1 MPEQQFKSQFT
12 TNKEKKLDSKNS
24 ISKSLN
30 SSNLEKLQNK
40 ADTSI
45 SVTQLK
51 SSQKLSNSNKDKEII
66 NGMENVSGV
75 DLSGVSIIRNSSE
88 PEKLNAEALYRKNE
102 VHSAPGKDKH
112 IPHELGHA
120 VQQAKSKVKATTT
133 INGQKV
139 NNDPKLETEADDL
152 GKKALSKS
160 DSTTN
165 TNQLKNKFNL
175 TNAND
180 INQRAEA
187 QTDEEDNK
195 PGLWNRLM
203 SGVSSV
209 GGRIS
214 SFLGLGTKKNKSEET
229 SNTEDVDQPESE
241 IDEQDEQD
249 EQDDKVDSTLKSMID
264 QAVEAAS
271 NAVDYGKDAI
281 EYAKSNIENLPSK
294 INESSLKAA
303 GSSKKLLA
311 FGENV
316 KKKEAEDE
324 KYAEDNPMKAT
335 VKGLIKKAG
344 GSVPIVG
351 DIMSIYEN
359 SKTLGKRSV
368 DVNAYNDAVKSS
380 TNPENLAKKSKIKP
394 FKKGLQMSL
403 KGWQNSLY
411 NFGSSVVSLTM
422 NVLALFSAGVS
433 KVAGYIKSGV
443 EYLSA
448 GITNVHGIWKY
459 FNGTLHQERE
469 EITKTIIRQAR
480 KGDAASMELITK
492 IIPTIENKQQL
503 EDVIKSKGGVE
514 GSSARTGLMNS
525 MNTKNTGNIMADG
538 DAPTTWENLTGI
550 SSQSAKEKGVYDT
563 LKEGT
568 GTALSKG
575 STKIS
580 EGYESAKEGISSG
593 YEYTSKKLSDQKEI
607 IKKGAEAGMDIL
619 VDQLKGKF
627 GVIIDSLNPRDEEDN
642 ADQ

>member
-45 SVTQLK
+45 SVAQLK

-133 INGQKV
+133 INGHKV

-165 TNQLKNKFNL
+165 TYQLKNKFNL

-180 INQRAEA
+180 INQRAEE
-187 QTDEEDNK
+187 TNEEDNK

-249 EQDDKVDSTLKSMID
+249 DKVDSTLKSMID

-271 NAVDYGKDAI
+271 NAIDSGKDAI

-294 INESSLKAA
+294 INESSLKAV

-324 KYAEDNPMKAT
+324 KYAEENPMKAQ

-368 DVNAYNDAVKSS
+368 DVNAYNDAVKSKYS
-380 TNPENLAKKSKIKP
+380 PENLAKKSKIKP

-411 NFGSSVVSLTM
+411 NFGSSVVNLTL
-422 NVLALFSAGVS
+422 NVLVLFSAGVT

-448 GITNVHGIWKY
+448 GLTNVHGIWKY

-538 DAPTTWENLTGI
+538 DAPTQWENLTGI

-580 EGYESAKEGISSG
+580 EGYESAKEGLSSG
-593 YEYTSKKLSDQKEI
+593 YEYTSQKLSDQKEI
-607 IKKGAEAGMDIL
+607 IKFGGKAGLDMIVEKLSKG
-619 VDQLKGKF
+619 F
-627 GVIIDSLNPRDEEDN
+627 HIITDSLNPK
-642 ADQ
+642 DQDGNDDTA

>member
-1 MPEQQFKSQFT
+1 MPEQQFKSQF
-12 TNKEKKLDSKNS
+12 NNNREKKLDSKNS

-45 SVTQLK
+45 SVAQLK
-51 SSQKLSNSNKDKEII
+51 SSQKLFNSNKDKEII

-165 TNQLKNKFNL
+165 TYQLKNKFNL

-187 QTDEEDNK
+187 QTKEEDNK

-249 EQDDKVDSTLKSMID
+249 DKVDSTLKSMID

-271 NAVDYGKDAI
+271 NAIDSGKDAI

-324 KYAEDNPMKAT
+324 KYAEENPMKAQ

-368 DVNAYNDAVKSS
+368 DVNAYNDAVKSKYS
-380 TNPENLAKKSKIKP
+380 PENLAKKSKIKP

-411 NFGSSVVSLTM
+411 NFGSSVVNLTL
-422 NVLALFSAGVS
+422 NVLVLFSAGVT

-448 GITNVHGIWKY
+448 GLTNVHGIWKY

-480 KGDAASMELITK
+480 KGDAESMELITK
-492 IIPTIENKQQL
+492 IIPTIESRQDL

-514 GSSARTGLMNS
+514 ESSARTGLMNS

-538 DAPTTWENLTGI
+538 DAPTQWENLTGI

-580 EGYESAKEGISSG
+580 EGYESAKEGLSTG
-593 YEYTSKKLSDQKEI
+593 YEYTSQKLSDQKEI
-607 IKKGAEAGMDIL
+607 IKFGGKAGWDMIVEKLSKG
-619 VDQLKGKF
+619 F
-627 GVIIDSLNPRDEEDN
+627 HIITDSLNPK
-642 ADQ
+642 DQEGNDDPPA

>member
-1 MPEQQFKSQFT
+1 
-12 TNKEKKLDSKNS
+12 
-24 ISKSLN
+24 
-30 SSNLEKLQNK
+30 
-40 ADTSI
+40 
-45 SVTQLK
+45 
-51 SSQKLSNSNKDKEII
+51 
-66 NGMENVSGV
+66 
-75 DLSGVSIIRNSSE
+75 
-88 PEKLNAEALYRKNE
+88 
-102 VHSAPGKDKH
+102 
-112 IPHELGHA
+112 
-120 VQQAKSKVKATTT
+120 
-133 INGQKV
+133 
-139 NNDPKLETEADDL
+139 
-152 GKKALSKS
+152 
-160 DSTTN
+160 
-165 TNQLKNKFNL
+165 
-175 TNAND
+175 
-180 INQRAEA
+180 
-187 QTDEEDNK
+187 
-195 PGLWNRLM
+195 
-203 SGVSSV
+203 
-209 GGRIS
+209 
-214 SFLGLGTKKNKSEET
+214 
-229 SNTEDVDQPESE
+229 
-241 IDEQDEQD
+241 
-249 EQDDKVDSTLKSMID
+249 MID

-271 NAVDYGKDAI
+271 NAIDSGKDAI

-324 KYAEDNPMKAT
+324 KYAEENPMKAQ

-368 DVNAYNDAVKSS
+368 DVNAYNDAVKSKYS
-380 TNPENLAKKSKIKP
+380 PENLAKKSKIKP

-411 NFGSSVVSLTM
+411 NFGSSVVNLTL
-422 NVLALFSAGVS
+422 NVLVLFSAGVT

-448 GITNVHGIWKY
+448 GLTNVHGIWKY

-480 KGDAASMELITK
+480 KGDAESMELITK
-492 IIPTIENKQQL
+492 IIPTIESRQDL

-514 GSSARTGLMNS
+514 ESSARTGLMNS

-538 DAPTTWENLTGI
+538 DAPTQWENLTGI

-580 EGYESAKEGISSG
+580 EGYESAKEGLSTG
-593 YEYTSKKLSDQKEI
+593 YEYTSQKLSDQKEI
-607 IKKGAEAGMDIL
+607 IKFGGKAGWDMIVEKLSKG
-619 VDQLKGKF
+619 F
-627 GVIIDSLNPRDEEDN
+627 HIITDSLNPK
-642 ADQ
+642 DQEGNDDPPA

>member
-1 MPEQQFKSQFT
+1 MPEQQFKSQFN
-12 TNKEKKLDSKNS
+12 TNREKKLDSKNS

-45 SVTQLK
+45 SVAQLK
-51 SSQKLSNSNKDKEII
+51 SSQKLFNSNKDKEII

-165 TNQLKNKFNL
+165 TYQLKNKFNL

-187 QTDEEDNK
+187 QTKEEDNK

-249 EQDDKVDSTLKSMID
+249 DKVDSTLKSMID

-271 NAVDYGKDAI
+271 NAIDSGKDAI

-324 KYAEDNPMKAT
+324 KYAEENPMKAQ

-368 DVNAYNDAVKSS
+368 DVNAYNDAVKSKYS
-380 TNPENLAKKSKIKP
+380 PENLAKKSKIKP

-411 NFGSSVVSLTM
+411 NFGSSVVNLTL
-422 NVLALFSAGVS
+422 NVLVLFSAGVT

-448 GITNVHGIWKY
+448 GLTNVHGIWKY

-480 KGDAASMELITK
+480 KGDAESMELITK
-492 IIPTIENKQQL
+492 IIPTIESRQDL

-514 GSSARTGLMNS
+514 ESSARTGLMNS

-538 DAPTTWENLTGI
+538 DAPTQWENLTGI

-580 EGYESAKEGISSG
+580 EGYESAKEGLSTG
-593 YEYTSKKLSDQKEI
+593 YEYTSQKLSDQKEI
-607 IKKGAEAGMDIL
+607 IKFGGKAGWDMIVEKLSKG
-619 VDQLKGKF
+619 F
-627 GVIIDSLNPRDEEDN
+627 HIITDSLNPK
-642 ADQ
+642 DQEGNDDPPA

>member
-1 MPEQQFKSQFT
+1 MPEQQFKSQFN
-12 TNKEKKLDSKNS
+12 TNREKKLDSKNS

-45 SVTQLK
+45 SVAQLK
-51 SSQKLSNSNKDKEII
+51 SSQKLFNSNKDKEII

-165 TNQLKNKFNL
+165 TYQLKNKFNL

-187 QTDEEDNK
+187 QTKEEDNK

-249 EQDDKVDSTLKSMID
+249 DKVDSTLKSMID

-271 NAVDYGKDAI
+271 NAIDSGKDAI

-324 KYAEDNPMKAT
+324 KYAEENPMKAQ

-368 DVNAYNDAVKSS
+368 DVNAYNDAVKSKYS
-380 TNPENLAKKSKIKP
+380 PENLAKKSKIKP

-411 NFGSSVVSLTM
+411 NFGSSVVNLTL
-422 NVLALFSAGVS
+422 NVLVLFSAGVT

-448 GITNVHGIWKY
+448 GLTNVHGIWKY

-480 KGDAASMELITK
+480 KGDAESMELITK
-492 IIPTIENKQQL
+492 IIPTIESRQDL

-538 DAPTTWENLTGI
+538 DAPTQWENLTGI

-580 EGYESAKEGISSG
+580 EGYESAKEGLSTG
-593 YEYTSKKLSDQKEI
+593 YEYTSQKLSDQKEI
-607 IKKGAEAGMDIL
+607 IKFGGKAGWDMIVEKLSKG
-619 VDQLKGKF
+619 F
-627 GVIIDSLNPRDEEDN
+627 HIITDSLNPK
-642 ADQ
+642 DQEGNDDPPA